1 MVSRPHPDSPARL
14 RTRRIK
20 PETVNSRPWRESFR
34 FDGVKVL
41 IVCRGPVRREALD
54 AFAALGAQPSG
65 ILLSEKDSVVY
76 PRALAPE
83 LRLVGRNERVHR
95 IPDYAGANAAEKA
108 RRIEQ
113 ILAIAKAHGYT
124 HVFAGYGFMA
134 EDHEFIQA
142 VEQAG
147 LGFVGPSS
155 RVALQ
160 AGAKDAAKK
169 VARACGVSVTPGIDD
184 IAARTLLAG
193 AERGGEAAFLDQL
206 ARRHDLALER
216 GLPAGEQAGRLI
228 GLAARKGIELV
239 TLAALQAETGRQAA
253 ALLAEH
259 PGQKLR
265 LKHVGGGGGKG
276 QRVIASAAEAAQ
288 AVFEVLNE
296 SKATGP
302 GDNKNFLIELNI
314 ENTRHNEIQLLG
326 NGAWCVALGGRD
338 CSLQMHEQ
346 KLVEVSITRE
356 MLAAD
361 ALRYEKAGKTREAA
375 VLRRDLDLL
384 REMEEQAERFGQA
397 VSLDSA
403 STFESIVFGDRHY
416 FMEMNTRIQ
425 VEHRV
430 TELVYGL
437 RFANP
442 AEPGDA
448 FETHSLVQAM
458 LMIAVH
464 GTRLPRPERVA
475 RYGSGAEVR
484 INATNDALRPHA
496 GGVILD
502 WTPPLADEI
511 RDDQGIGVPNPDTGQ
526 FMPYQLAGA
535 YDSNAALVVT
545 HGTGRE
551 DNLRRL
557 LEILRRMEIRGHDVM
572 TNQPFHYGLIH
583 WMIGCDPMIKPA
595 TPFVR
600 AYLAAV
606 GALAESAR
614 DVDLDG
620 IWAAYAG
627 RAGALGPG
635 AAQAL
640 APKQT
645 LILRPLKLLLA
656 HPHLLA
662 GWLAPRPARRW
673 DVTAS
678 GAEWR
683 LNPLDVIEQLY
694 HYLRLEE
701 RPGAS
706 PEERIWEHD
715 RRLLDEGAAFYAE
728 TGRRLGLEERLW
740 PEWERALAADAAPRG
755 FDPEVWQRARAAHAG
770 FQLGMG
776 LLKLPILIGQDA
788 GFYGLGIDEKL
799 EPVVPA
805 LFTEPGQVPRL
816 HSALAPPPAA
826 RSNEIVAWTGGTF
839 YARPAP
845 GAEPFVGE
853 GSHVDAGDPV
863 GILEVMKMFNPIRA
877 AFAGTITRVLAKSDT
892 GAIVAKGQALFEIEP
907 DEPIVRESA
916 EALVQRRREKTAAL
930 LQRL

>member
-1 MVSRPHPDSPARL
+1 MVSRSTPDAAPSMNAPR
-14 RTRRIK
+14 
-20 PETVNSRPWRESFR
+20 SPWRDSFR
-34 FDGVKVL
+34 FDDAKVL
-41 IVCRGPVRREALD
+41 IVCRGPVRKEAID
-54 AFAALGAQPSG
+54 AFAALGAEPSG

-83 LRLVGRNERVHR
+83 LRIVGRHDRVHR

-108 RRIEQ
+108 RRIGQ
-113 ILAIAKAHGYT
+113 ILDIAKTHGYT
-124 HVFAGYGFMA
+124 HLFAGYGFMA

-147 LGFVGPSS
+147 IGFVGPSS
-155 RVALQ
+155 QVALK

-184 IAARTLLAG
+184 IVARTLLAG
-193 AERGGEAAFLDQL
+193 AEPGGEAALLKALVSQHGLDAPDAKL
-206 ARRHDLALER
+206 T
-216 GLPAGEQAGRLI
+216 PTEQAEQI
-228 GLAARKGIELV
+228 ITAAAHKGVELV
-239 TLAALQAETGRQAA
+239 TLAALQKETEKQIA

-259 PGQKLR
+259 PGHKLR

-288 AVFEVLNE
+288 AVFEVLTE
-296 SKATGP
+296 SRATGP

-326 NGAWCVALGGRD
+326 NGEWCVALGGRD

-346 KLVEVSITRE
+346 KLVEVSITQE

-361 ALRYEKAGKTREAA
+361 AARYARDGKRKQAK
-375 VLRRDLDLL
+375 VLERDLELL
-384 REMEEQAERFGQA
+384 REMEAQAERFGEA

-442 AEPGDA
+442 DDPSDV
-448 FETHSLVQAM
+448 FETNSLVQAM

-464 GTRLPRPERVA
+464 GGRLPKPERVP
-475 RYGSGAEVR
+475 RCGSGAEVR

-496 GGVILD
+496 GGMILN
-502 WTPPLADEI
+502 WTAPLADEI
-511 RDDQGIGVPNPDTGQ
+511 RDDQGIGVPNPDTDQ

-535 YDSNAALVVT
+535 YDSNAALVVS

-557 LEILRRMEIRGHDVM
+557 LEILRRTELRGQDVI

-583 WMIGCDPMIKPA
+583 WMVGCDPMIKPA

-614 DVDLDG
+614 DVDLDR
-620 IWAAYAG
+620 IWSAFGERAAAFG
-627 RAGALGPG
+627 TG

-640 APKQT
+640 AAKQT
-645 LILRPLKLLLA
+645 LILRPLRMLLSR
-656 HPHLLA
+656 PHLLA
-662 GWLAPRPARRW
+662 GWLAPRPVRRW
-673 DVTAS
+673 EVTTS
-678 GAEWR
+678 GADWR
-683 LNPLDVIEQLY
+683 LNPLDVLEQLY

-706 PEERIWEHD
+706 SEEHIWSHD
-715 RRLLDEGAAFYAE
+715 RALLDQGASFYAE
-728 TGRRLGLEERLW
+728 LCRRLGHKDGDAQQAW
-740 PEWERALAADAAPRG
+740 AACERALANEEPPKG
-755 FDPEVWQRARAAHAG
+755 FDKQIWAQARAAHAG

-788 GFYGLGIDEKL
+788 GFYGLGIDESL

-805 LFTEPGQVPRL
+805 MFTDPAHVTRL
-816 HSALAPPPAA
+816 HSALAPPIVAA
-826 RSNEIVAWTGGTF
+826 SNEIVAWTGGTF

-845 GAEPFVGE
+845 GDDLFVQE
-853 GSHVDAGDPV
+853 GSHVDEGDSV

-877 AFAGTITRVLAKSDT
+877 KFAGTVTRVLVKGDA
-892 GAIVAKGQALFEIEP
+892 GVIVGKGQALFEIEP
-907 DEPIVRESA
+907 DAPIVQESA
-916 EALVQRRREKTAAL
+916 DTMTARRREKTASL
-930 LQRL
+930 LDRI